1 MSHPAVATLAAH
13 LGLGS
18 LLEMLGASYG
28 GYDLLAHWKQGEFHH
43 DVVLRVHARGDLP
56 GEVVLVATNCNGGVK
71 EVLCFDRVPERYSLW
86 HARCPES
93 AEFEGELGID
103 YKARAAAEEAERRWI
118 ARKTF
123 IVWTI
128 ALMFFAIA
136 CQKLWIMGQDVD
148 VPFSDINP
156 VRSLFGD

>member
-1 MSHPAVATLAAH
+1 MAKRRSKREE
-13 LGLGS
+13 S
-18 LLEMLGASYG
+18 
-28 GYDLLAHWKQGEFHH
+28 
-43 DVVLRVHARGDLP
+43 DVSIANISRTRRAQ
-56 GEVVLVATNCNGGVK
+56 LV
-71 EVLCFDRVPERYSLW
+71 
-86 HARCPES
+86 

-128 ALMFFAIA
+128 AVMFFAIA
-136 CQKLWIMGQDVD
+136 CQKLWIMGKDVD

>member
-1 MSHPAVATLAAH
+1 MAKRRATSVE
-13 LGLGS
+13 GD
-18 LLEMLGASYG
+18 ASI
-28 GYDLLAHWKQGEFHH
+28 ANISRTRRAQ
-43 DVVLRVHARGDLP
+43 
-56 GEVVLVATNCNGGVK
+56 LV
-71 EVLCFDRVPERYSLW
+71 
-86 HARCPES
+86 

-103 YKARAAAEEAERRWI
+103 YKTRAKAEEAERRLI

>member
-1 MSHPAVATLAAH
+1 MANRRSRMVDNRNESIANISRTRRA
-13 LGLGS
+13 
-18 LLEMLGASYG
+18 
-28 GYDLLAHWKQGEFHH
+28 Q
-43 DVVLRVHARGDLP
+43 
-56 GEVVLVATNCNGGVK
+56 LV
-71 EVLCFDRVPERYSLW
+71 
-86 HARCPES
+86 

-103 YKARAAAEEAERRWI
+103 YKARAKAAEAERRWV

-148 VPFSDINP
+148 RPFSDVN
-156 VRSLFGD
+156 LFERFEDWF

>member
-1 MSHPAVATLAAH
+1 MAKR
-13 LGLGS
+13 GS
-18 LLEMLGASYG
+18 KREEGDASI
-28 GYDLLAHWKQGEFHH
+28 ANISRTRRAQ
-43 DVVLRVHARGDLP
+43 
-56 GEVVLVATNCNGGVK
+56 LV
-71 EVLCFDRVPERYSLW
+71 
-86 HARCPES
+86 
-93 AEFEGELGID
+93 AEFEGELGVD

-136 CQKLWIMGQDVD
+136 CQKLWLMGKDVD

-156 VRSLFGD
+156 VRSLFSD

>member
-1 MSHPAVATLAAH
+1 MAKR
-13 LGLGS
+13 GS
-18 LLEMLGASYG
+18 KREEGDASI
-28 GYDLLAHWKQGEFHH
+28 ANISRTRRAQ
-43 DVVLRVHARGDLP
+43 
-56 GEVVLVATNCNGGVK
+56 LV
-71 EVLCFDRVPERYSLW
+71 
-86 HARCPES
+86 
-93 AEFEGELGID
+93 AEFEGELGVD

-136 CQKLWIMGQDVD
+136 CQKLWLMGKDVD

-156 VRSLFGD
+156 VRSLFGE

>member
-1 MSHPAVATLAAH
+1 MARRRSKRDDRNT
-13 LGLGS
+13 
-18 LLEMLGASYG
+18 
-28 GYDLLAHWKQGEFHH
+28 
-43 DVVLRVHARGDLP
+43 DVSIANISRTRRAQ
-56 GEVVLVATNCNGGVK
+56 LV
-71 EVLCFDRVPERYSLW
+71 
-86 HARCPES
+86 

-103 YKARAAAEEAERRWI
+103 YKARAKAAEAERRWV

-136 CQKLWIMGQDVD
+136 CQKLWIMGDEVD
-148 VPFSDINP
+148 VPFSDLNP

>member
-1 MSHPAVATLAAH
+1 MAKR
-13 LGLGS
+13 GS
-18 LLEMLGASYG
+18 KREEGDASI
-28 GYDLLAHWKQGEFHH
+28 ANISRTRRAQ
-43 DVVLRVHARGDLP
+43 
-56 GEVVLVATNCNGGVK
+56 LV
-71 EVLCFDRVPERYSLW
+71 
-86 HARCPES
+86 

-136 CQKLWIMGQDVD
+136 CQKLWLMGKDVD

>member
-1 MSHPAVATLAAH
+1 MAKR
-13 LGLGS
+13 GS
-18 LLEMLGASYG
+18 KREEGDASI
-28 GYDLLAHWKQGEFHH
+28 ANISRTRRAQ
-43 DVVLRVHARGDLP
+43 
-56 GEVVLVATNCNGGVK
+56 LV
-71 EVLCFDRVPERYSLW
+71 
-86 HARCPES
+86 
-93 AEFEGELGID
+93 AEFEGELGVD

-156 VRSLFGD
+156 VRSLFSD